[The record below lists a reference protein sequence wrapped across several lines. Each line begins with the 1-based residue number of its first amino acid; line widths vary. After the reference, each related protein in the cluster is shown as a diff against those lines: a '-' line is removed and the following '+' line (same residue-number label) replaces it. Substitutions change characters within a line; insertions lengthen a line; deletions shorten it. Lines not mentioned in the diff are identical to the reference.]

1 MIKKAKASKDNIVK
15 FPSKLSDLD
24 KEIEA
29 IIFAAAEPLDVD
41 TIESKVSKRGNVPES
56 LEKLRQEYLNRGI
69 NLICIKDK
77 WSFRTSPNLPRV
89 KRTSEKNYIVPRR
102 ICWKIWKK

>member
-1 MIKKAKASKDNIVK
+1 MIKKAKVSKDNVVK

-56 LEKLRQEYLNRGI
+56 LEKLRQEYSNRGI
-69 NLICIKDK
+69 NLILSLIH
-77 WSFRTSPNLPRV
+77 
-89 KRTSEKNYIVPRR
+89 I
-102 ICWKIWKK
+102 